1 MLLCVVE
8 FRKRIKRS
16 WTGIGV
22 VVGVVFLGLS
32 VLIYSF
38 DVSFKGMNF
47 LLGIIACIAV
57 ILIIAGTFQGGNQN
71 IVFGFLAKYTMPI
84 FVMHTLFAA
93 PLRSVLLKLGI
104 GNAVIHV
111 VLGIAIS
118 FIGPIIAAWIMEK
131 TVYLEFFLYPWKVI
145 NRVKRSH

>member
-1 MLLCVVE
+1 MLLSVVE
-8 FRKRIKRS
+8 FRKRIKGS
-16 WTGIGV
+16 WICIGT

-32 VLIYSF
+32 VLVYGF
-38 DVSFKGMNF
+38 DVSFKGMSF

-57 ILIIAGTFQGGNQN
+57 ILIIAGTFRGGNQN
-71 IVFGFLAKYTMPI
+71 RVFGFLAKYTMPI

-93 PLRSVLLKLGI
+93 PLRSVLLKFGI

-131 TVYLEFFLYPWKVI
+131 TVYLEFFLYPWKAI
-145 NRVKRSH
+145 KKIKKA